1 MTLFLLHL
9 QTNHKKMKMNQL
21 PLLNNHKSLTFFC
34 SIFLCFFLLS
44 TSSCKDDDDGPPPV
58 VVRPP
63 IVTTPNWF
71 RISEINPQT
80 HIIEERE
87 SSQDNVSYLL
97 EGEEKALMFDTGT
110 GENQAENG
118 LKIKATLEEL
128 TDLPITL
135 LLSHFHFDHNQNIAE
150 FDKVAFADLPILRQ
164 KVDENDVY
172 NFSREDL
179 FSGTYPSKVQVTE
192 WLPVNTDID
201 MGNRIIQL
209 VNIQGHAS
217 ESVAII
223 DKTNKLA
230 FLGDYLYNGTLF
242 VFDEADLP
250 LYEESIDHLIS
261 ILDSDYQLFGAH
273 GTPKVSFEKL
283 QRLKNFLICISNE
296 VCTSSPET
304 VFNLPVLYYQ
314 FEGMSMVVFQ

>member
-1 MTLFLLHL
+1 MKTNLLSFLKR
-9 QTNHKKMKMNQL
+9 NKN
-21 PLLNNHKSLTFFC
+21 SIFFC
-34 SIFLCFFLLS
+34 SLFLCFFLIA
-44 TSSCKDDDDGPPPV
+44 TSSCNKGDDDGPPPIV
-58 VVRPP
+58 VKPP

-71 RISEINPQT
+71 RISELNPQT
-80 HIIEERE
+80 HIIEERQSE
-87 SSQDNVSYLL
+87 QDNVSYLL

-118 LKIKATLEEL
+118 FKIKATLEEL

-150 FDKVAFADLPILRQ
+150 FDRVAFADLPILRQ
-164 KVDENDVY
+164 KVNENDVY
-172 NFSREDL
+172 KFTREDL
-179 FSGTYPSKVQVTE
+179 FSGTYPSQVQVTE

-201 MGNRIIQL
+201 LGNRIIQL
-209 VNIQGHAS
+209 VNIQGHTS
-217 ESVAII
+217 ESIAII

-242 VFDEADLP
+242 VFDDADLP

-283 QRLKNFLICISNE
+283 QRLKDFLVCISTE
-296 VCTSSPET
+296 ACPSSPET